1 MLTAVWK
8 VILLRIKFESYFFLI
23 FGNALVDQVGNS
35 LLTVPLCIGA
45 NHKHQIL
52 KFLAPVL
59 FALTG
64 PVEQPLLE
72 RPTLL
77 SLRDSGELE
86 QNGSKVL
93 FLWKIDE
100 FGTVG
105 VSVAKNRR
113 GRQGVVQMHFDGEH
127 QRFIELS
134 EPYQEPKKKSRRGG
148 FLEGGT

>member
-1 MLTAVWK
+1 MDGYCSRV
-8 VILLRIKFESYFFLI
+8 ESAGTFAASFLGQASRDSEQDPRCC
-23 FGNALVDQVGNS
+23 GNVAAAQLNRGVND
-35 LLTVPLCIGA
+35 T
-45 NHKHQIL
+45 
-52 KFLAPVL
+52 
-59 FALTG
+59 
-64 PVEQPLLE
+64 E

-93 FLWKIDE
+93 FLWRVDE

-113 GRQGVVQMHFDGEH
+113 GRQGVVQMSFNGAH
-127 QRFIELS
+127 QKFTELS
-134 EPYQEPKKKSRRGG
+134 EPYREPEKKRRGG